1 MANWAYPDVMFQLSG
16 KQPPRLITNAKCK
29 VDSNTIICNI
39 DKLILRE
46 NVRIYFGLLDKCY
59 YLCVV

>member
-1 MANWAYPDVMFQLSG
+1 MFRLSG
-16 KQPPRLITNAKCK
+16 KQTLLVITNVKSK
-29 VDSNTIICNI
+29 VGSNTITYNI
-39 DKLILRE
+39 GKLIIRE

>member
-1 MANWAYPDVMFQLSG
+1 MFQLSD
-16 KQPPRLITNAKCK
+16 KQLSRLITNVKCK
-29 VDSNTIICNI
+29 VGSNTIIYNI
-39 DKLILRE
+39 GKLILRE